1 MTVSGPRSGGATART
16 VVLTAVTMAAFAS
29 NSLLCR
35 AALDSGVTDA
45 ASFTTLRLVSGAAVL
60 ALLTRGRSG
69 PVAASGGGWGS
80 AVALFVY
87 ALGFSLAYVRIPAG
101 TGALLLFGA
110 VQVTMLAAG
119 LWAGERPRP
128 REWTGL
134 LVSLA
139 GLFALTRPGLA
150 QPDPPGAVLMLGAG
164 VAWGV
169 YSLKG
174 RGAPDALAANAVN
187 FARSVPLALLASMA
201 SLALVSPRLTL
212 RGAILAL
219 ASGAVASGL
228 GYALW
233 YAALRGLTATQA
245 AIVQLSVPPLAAAGG
260 VLLLDEV
267 LTLRL
272 VVAGAAI
279 LGGIALAVGASR
291 PALVPSPGRS
301 DG

>member
-1 MTVSGPRSGGATART
+1 MAART

-35 AALDSGVTDA
+35 AALDGGLSDA

-60 ALLTRGRSG
+60 GLLARGRS
-69 PVAASGGGWGS
+69 PSVATSGGGW
-80 AVALFVY
+80 VAAAALY
-87 ALGFSLAYVRIPAG
+87 AYAIGFSLAYLWIPAG

-128 REWTGL
+128 REWIGL
-134 LVSLA
+134 LVSLV
-139 GLFALTRPGLA
+139 GLVALTRPGLA
-150 QPDPPGAVLMLGAG
+150 QPDPYGTALMLGAG

-174 RGAPDALAANAVN
+174 RGAPGALAANATN
-187 FARSVPLALLASMA
+187 FARTVPLALLGSLGA
-201 SLALVSPRLTL
+201 LALVPPHVSPP
-212 RGAILAL
+212 GALLAL
-219 ASGAVASGL
+219 ASGALASGL

-245 AIVQLSVPPLAAAGG
+245 AIVQLSVPPLAAGGG
-260 VLLLDEV
+260 VFLLGED
-267 LTLRL
+267 LTTRL
-272 VVAGAAI
+272 VLAGTAI
-279 LGGIALAVGASR
+279 LGGIALAVSGPRRASR
-291 PALVPSPGRS
+291 RSPGPS
-301 DG
+301 EAGESAP